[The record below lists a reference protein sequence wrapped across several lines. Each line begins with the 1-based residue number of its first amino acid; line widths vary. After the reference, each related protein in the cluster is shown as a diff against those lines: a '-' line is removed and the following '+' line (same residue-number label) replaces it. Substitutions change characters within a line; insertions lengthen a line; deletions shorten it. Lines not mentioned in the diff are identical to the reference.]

1 MSSGGTE
8 QGSVFD
14 TSSSSSIFSTRS
26 PSLLMSSRRSTISV
40 RSNASSAM
48 SLPWTKN
55 DPPVIILPHYHS
67 PFEAHFYNRPDATHF
82 MGTDVQLGTICVS
95 VTSSNSSFL
104 VLIRTS
110 MKFMSIQ
117 VPESV
122 LSTPEF
128 IELVDM
134 YPKRLLVHGL
144 IHYAFR
150 EYFSSIPDLENILKQ
165 GIARPRDHSVFV
177 LSDLGWTGSHGH
189 IMSLVDCLS
198 EIKNETFPTILRNL
212 EAQMDAEHR
221 LEALEELIETE
232 RRYCSRMQTLVNVYL
247 YDAREYEGPNPPLDK
262 YEIRVIFNNIEQI
275 IAVST
280 AFVRDLDMYR
290 SEAQPQRDLGEI
302 CQQHMKH
309 TACYRRYL
317 LGYSKSTQ
325 MISRLLK
332 KNANFQK
339 FLDQRREAANNMAL
353 ADLLVE
359 PTQRIAKYP
368 LLFKEILAGTSALSQ
383 ERKGLIKAIE
393 LASEISEMENGKPEQ
408 NAALQFRIRNTV
420 DGCPDTL
427 IRADRAVHAFL
438 DGYETN
444 MLTGERGKPLT
455 MVLFSDKVMLLRRPK
470 NARGEQLFAAS
481 GLSSGRITEKRN
493 SILSSKWKFMGWM
506 DITKLDIVCAEQTDP
521 EGLFCITTRDNVDSK
536 DEPWEGIR
544 GFLPEDFDKRDPF
557 ISKFNAALSLAKA
570 HKGDPGHTCRLHV
583 AELELFFNAYPESV
597 YRDLK
602 HKGQMTLFYQDELG
616 AKPELIHAA
625 KLPPFVG
632 VIQALESSY
641 SIVLRGM
648 ISMSGYTG
656 SLANPKESS
665 SFTSLDSFQIYLTEL
680 ASNLQWTIFHF
691 DPYQRARL
699 HFSRFY
705 LTSGYITTA
714 TTELMKT
721 HYTFKSKTTRLG
733 RPKSGYGPTLGYS
746 SVPASPSGIIHNK
759 LVSGSSNASI
769 ADIPPVPLAL
779 GNSNTAS
786 SIQKLTNDLNS
797 MTMQSI
803 GGGGSRELRSR
814 SNSLRSTSSM
824 RTLPEK
830 LRPETSIGHHSA
842 SQPENE
848 FGPPLCQYAQQN
860 ECHSY
865 SQSSVVGSHGWM
877 SKGSVDMAGY
887 GVISSREQPSF
898 SSGMLVMNKLLHGRK
913 KESILSSGHAAV
925 GRAD

>member
-1 MSSGGTE
+1 ME
-8 QGSVFD
+8 
-14 TSSSSSIFSTRS
+14 
-26 PSLLMSSRRSTISV
+26 
-40 RSNASSAM
+40 
-48 SLPWTKN
+48 
-55 DPPVIILPHYHS
+55 
-67 PFEAHFYNRPDATHF
+67 
-82 MGTDVQLGTICVS
+82 
-95 VTSSNSSFL
+95 
-104 VLIRTS
+104 
-110 MKFMSIQ
+110 KFMNIQ

-198 EIKNETFPTILRNL
+198 EIKNETFSTILRNL
-212 EAQMDAEHR
+212 EAQMRPSAMTIDIVYPDGIGVTEANKKKFWEFFHTLGDRVELEPFSLLQPRIDRLASLKMGEKDAEHR

-290 SEAQPQRDLGEI
+290 SESQPQRDLGEI

-583 AELELFFNAYPESV
+583 ADLELFFNAYPESV

-680 ASNLQWTIFHF
+680 
-691 DPYQRARL
+691 
-699 HFSRFY
+699 
-705 LTSGYITTA
+705 
-714 TTELMKT
+714 
-721 HYTFKSKTTRLG
+721 
-733 RPKSGYGPTLGYS
+733 
-746 SVPASPSGIIHNK
+746 
-759 LVSGSSNASI
+759 
-769 ADIPPVPLAL
+769 
-779 GNSNTAS
+779 
-786 SIQKLTNDLNS
+786 
-797 MTMQSI
+797 
-803 GGGGSRELRSR
+803 
-814 SNSLRSTSSM
+814 
-824 RTLPEK
+824 
-830 LRPETSIGHHSA
+830 
-842 SQPENE
+842 
-848 FGPPLCQYAQQN
+848 
-860 ECHSY
+860 
-865 SQSSVVGSHGWM
+865 
-877 SKGSVDMAGY
+877 
-887 GVISSREQPSF
+887 
-898 SSGMLVMNKLLHGRK
+898 GMLQLYLFTAW
-913 KESILSSGHAAV
+913 SDILIQV
-925 GRAD
+925 